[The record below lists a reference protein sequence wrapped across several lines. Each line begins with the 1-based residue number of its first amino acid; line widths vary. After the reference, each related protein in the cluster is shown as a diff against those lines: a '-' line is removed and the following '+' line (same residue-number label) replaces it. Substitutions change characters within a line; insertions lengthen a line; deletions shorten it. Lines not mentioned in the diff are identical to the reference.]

1 MKKVNLFLFF
11 ILVQDIT
18 SKWRTIRDNYTRNLK
33 KQDECNRSGSAAK
46 KIRQY
51 VYGEQLSFLRKTK
64 ELRNT
69 DSSYAT
75 TEEDG
80 VDNFDEIEHDSVT
93 CVDDGI
99 NNSNIDM
106 EITAT
111 SSNEKSTSKRKKPN
125 VEHALIDFM
134 ESHKASKKTSDNDED
149 LAFFYSLLPSVKSLT
164 TDQKFEFRMQ
174 TMQLL
179 QNLRTPEHNKFYN
192 TSSTTFNKTPANFR
206 PTSSSSALSYYSQ
219 FSSDELSN
227 EYTTMENISY
237 LNPSS

>member
-1 MKKVNLFLFF
+1 
-11 ILVQDIT
+11 
-18 SKWRTIRDNYTRNLK
+18 LK
-33 KQDECNRSGSAAK
+33 KQDECKKSGSVAS

-69 DSSYAT
+69 DSSYVT

-80 VDNFDEIEHDSVT
+80 ADSFDEIEHDS
-93 CVDDGI
+93 VDDGI

-111 SSNEKSTSKRKKPN
+111 SSNKKFTSKRKKTN

-134 ESHKASKKTSDNDED
+134 ESHKASKKTYDNDED
-149 LAFFYSLLPSVKSLT
+149 VAFFYSLLPSVKSLT
-164 TDQKFEFRMQ
+164 MDKKFEFRMQ

-179 QNLRTPEHNKFYN
+179 QNLKNART
-192 TSSTTFNKTPANFR
+192 
-206 PTSSSSALSYYSQ
+206 
-219 FSSDELSN
+219 
-227 EYTTMENISY
+227 
-237 LNPSS
+237 

>member
-1 MKKVNLFLFF
+1 M
-11 ILVQDIT
+11 QDIT

-33 KQDECNRSGSAAK
+33 KQDECKRSGSAAT

-69 DSSYAT
+69 NSSYET

-93 CVDDGI
+93 CVDDGL
-99 NNSNIDM
+99 NNSNIANIDM
-106 EITAT
+106 EISAT

-134 ESHKASKKTSDNDED
+134 ESHKASKKTCDNDED
-149 LAFFYSLLPSVKSLT
+149 LAFFYSLLPSVKSLSM
-164 TDQKFEFRMQ
+164 DKKFEFRMQ

-179 QNLRTPEHNKFYN
+179 QNL
-192 TSSTTFNKTPANFR
+192 KTP
-206 PTSSSSALSYYSQ
+206 SSSALSYYSQ

-227 EYTTMENISY
+227 EYTTMENVSY

>member
-1 MKKVNLFLFF
+1 M
-11 ILVQDIT
+11 
-18 SKWRTIRDNYTRNLK
+18 
-33 KQDECNRSGSAAK
+33 
-46 KIRQY
+46 
-51 VYGEQLSFLRKTK
+51 SFLRKTK

-111 SSNEKSTSKRKKPN
+111 SSNEKSTRKRKKPN
-125 VEHALIDFM
+125 VEHTLIDFM
-134 ESHKASKKTSDNDED
+134 ESHKASKKTSD
-149 LAFFYSLLPSVKSLT
+149 SLLPSVKSLT
-164 TDQKFEFRMQ
+164 MDKKFEFRMQ

-179 QNLRTPEHNKFYN
+179 QNLRTSEHSQFYN
-192 TSSTTFNKTPANFR
+192 TSSGTFNRTPTNFR
-206 PTSSSSALSYYSQ
+206 PPSSSSALSYYSQ

-227 EYTTMENISY
+227 EYTMENVSY

>member
-1 MKKVNLFLFF
+1 M
-11 ILVQDIT
+11 QDIT

-33 KQDECNRSGSAAK
+33 KQDECKRSGSAAT

-134 ESHKASKKTSDNDED
+134 ESQKASKKTSDNDED

-164 TDQKFEFRMQ
+164 MDKKFEFRIQ

-179 QNLRTPEHNKFYN
+179 QNNPNTPN
-192 TSSTTFNKTPANFR
+192 TGH
-206 PTSSSSALSYYSQ
+206 
-219 FSSDELSN
+219 
-227 EYTTMENISY
+227 
-237 LNPSS
+237 

>member
-1 MKKVNLFLFF
+1 M
-11 ILVQDIT
+11 QDIT

-33 KQDECNRSGSAAK
+33 KQDECKRSGSAAT

-164 TDQKFEFRMQ
+164 MDKKFEFRMQ

-179 QNLRTPEHNKFYN
+179 QNLRTSEHSQFYN
-192 TSSTTFNKTPANFR
+192 TSSATFNRTPTNFR
-206 PTSSSSALSYYSQ
+206 PPSSSSALSYYSQ

-227 EYTTMENISY
+227 EYTMENVSY